1 MTTLPTYFL
10 SHGGGPWP
18 YIKEMAQV
26 FAPLAASLQALPAA
40 LPEPPRALLVVT
52 AHWEG
57 REFLFSSAAKP
68 GMIYDYSGF
77 PPHTYQITYGAP
89 GEPELARR
97 AQSLLAEAGIEATL
111 DDGRGYDHGTF
122 VPLTVMYPKADVPVV
137 QMSILMNYAPDA
149 HIAAGRAL
157 APLRREGVLI
167 LGSGLSYHNLGR
179 FGVRAQPESKA
190 FDVWLDATLSISDT
204 NTRLEKLLQWSQ
216 APGARAAHPREDH
229 LIPLFV
235 ALGAAKG
242 EPATRIYHEE
252 AFMGGITVSSF
263 RFG

>member
-1 MTTLPTYFL
+1 MTAPVGRPKTSQPTTYVFGVAYDIS
-10 SHGGGPWP
+10 SHG
-18 YIKEMAQV
+18 AQ
-26 FAPLAASLQALPAA
+26 FSL
-40 LPEPPRALLVVT
+40 
-52 AHWEG
+52 
-57 REFLFSSAAKP
+57 
-68 GMIYDYSGF
+68 
-77 PPHTYQITYGAP
+77 
-89 GEPELARR
+89 
-97 AQSLLAEAGIEATL
+97 
-111 DDGRGYDHGTF
+111 
-122 VPLTVMYPKADVPVV
+122 YPKADVPVV
-137 QMSILMNYAPDA
+137 QMSILKNYAPDA

-190 FDVWLDATLSISDT
+190 FDGWLDATLSISDT
-204 NTRLEKLLQWSQ
+204 NTRLEKLLQWSH

-235 ALGAAKG
+235 ALGAAEG
-242 EPATRIYHEE
+242 EAATRIYHEE

>member
-1 MTTLPTYFL
+1 MTALPTYFL

-26 FAPLAASLQALPAA
+26 FAPLAASLRALPAA

-57 REFLFSSAAKP
+57 REFLFSSGDKP

-97 AQSLLAEAGIEATL
+97 ARSLLTNAGIEASL
-111 DDGRGYDHGTF
+111 DDSRGYDHGTF
-122 VPLTVMYPKADVPVV
+122 VPLAVMYPKADVPVV
-137 QMSILMNYAPDA
+137 QMSILKNYVPHI

-167 LGSGLSYHNLGR
+167 LGSGLTYHNLGR
-179 FGVRAQPESKA
+179 FGARAQPESKA
-190 FDVWLDATLSISDT
+190 FDTWLDATLSISDV
-204 NTRLEKLLQWSQ
+204 NTRMEKLLQWSQ

-235 ALGAAKG
+235 ALGAAEG
-242 EPATRIYHEE
+242 EAATQIYHEE
-252 AFMGGITVSSF
+252 AFMGGITVSSY